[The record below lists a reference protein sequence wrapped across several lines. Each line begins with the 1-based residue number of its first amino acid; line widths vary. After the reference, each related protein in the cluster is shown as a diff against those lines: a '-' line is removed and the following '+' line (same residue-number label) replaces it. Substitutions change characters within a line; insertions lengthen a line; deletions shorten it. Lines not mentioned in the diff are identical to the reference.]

1 MDHAF
6 ADVTIIICNIAI
18 FGKSGGVVNADE
30 HHQHTSFDSVV
41 SDSHILFVVDDNDT
55 RDIVVVDP
63 FLFSV
68 SFLSLESYVA
78 IISVCREGPYTPI
91 SSWWDNEDPH

>member
-1 MDHAF
+1 MDHVF

-18 FGKSGGVVNADE
+18 FGKSGGVVSADE

-41 SDSHILFVVDDNDT
+41 SNSHILFVVDDNDT

-68 SFLSLESYVA
+68 SFPSLESYVA
-78 IISVCREGPYTPI
+78 IISVGRERPYAPI

>member
-1 MDHAF
+1 MDQVF
-6 ADVTIIICNIAI
+6 ADATIIICDIAI
-18 FGKSGGVVNADE
+18 FGKSGGVVIADE

-41 SDSHILFVVDDNDT
+41 SNSHILFVVDDNDT

-68 SFLSLESYVA
+68 SFPSLESYVA
-78 IISVCREGPYTPI
+78 IISVGRERPYAPI